1 MKATPE
7 DQLRLLDL
15 QKVDAEIDLLNY
27 KAKNLPEHSQISEL
41 EVIKQ
46 NADC

>member
-15 QKVDAEIDLLNY
+15 QKVDAEIDLLNH
-27 KAKNLPEHSQISEL
+27 KAKIFQSTHKSQNL
-41 EVIKQ
+41 KR
-46 NADC
+46 